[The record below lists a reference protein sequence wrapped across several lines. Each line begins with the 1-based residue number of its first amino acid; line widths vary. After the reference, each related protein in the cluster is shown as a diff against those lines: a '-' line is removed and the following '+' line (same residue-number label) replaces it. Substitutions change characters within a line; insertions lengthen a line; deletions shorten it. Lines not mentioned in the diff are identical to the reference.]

1 MSTTTTMTT
10 EARLGTIPVTKTTP
24 CVTSHKV
31 SLLRA
36 STIAAVFIMLVLCVV
51 TASADPYG
59 SARSCLFNRHLRV
72 DNVSRCKFGWEV
84 DACGNKICTKGP
96 GEVCGGK
103 HMRYGI
109 CGEGLMC
116 NNCNR
121 CQVRYQKFFNFVNLT
136 IRLLVLKIFNFNNFK
151 AELLKKHRQ

>member
-1 MSTTTTMTT
+1 M
-10 EARLGTIPVTKTTP
+10 K
-24 CVTSHKV
+24 HKKDREV
-31 SLLRA
+31 SISFR
-36 STIAAVFIMLVLCVV
+36 I
-51 TASADPYG
+51 SANCKIRNNF
-59 SARSCLFNRHLRV
+59 AKNMNCREKF
-72 DNVSRCKFGWEV
+72 DNVNRCKFGWEV

-151 AELLKKHRQ
+151 AELLKKQRQ